1 MENQEKIFKTVNI
14 VNYVYELIKNGAKVK
29 TFIKKAV
36 VNVRPAIV
44 GEEVITYIKDKNT
57 NALIEETRQIV
68 KEENMVIIT
77 NPGGENYLVKKDIV
91 ENNYVK
97 GEKEGEYIAKAKP
110 RKVIEIDENISFTA
124 PWGETMN
131 LQAGAW
137 LNIDNM
143 DKIYGI
149 NPEEFYETHIPFV
162 ENEVEKNL

>member
-1 MENQEKIFKTVNI
+1 MEFKHIENIKDYVNNLFLQGKI
-14 VNYVYELIKNGAKVK
+14 AKY
-29 TFIKKAV
+29 FIKKAV

-68 KEENMVIIT
+68 KEENLVIIT

-97 GEKEGEYIAKAKP
+97 GDKEGDYIAKAKP

-149 NPEEFYETHIPFV
+149 NPEEFYETHIPYI
-162 ENEVEKNL
+162 EI